1 MKIIGAASLVVLMLT
16 VGCTSVRVYGLD
28 EVGADLP
35 LEVGDEVRVFRIAEP
50 AEVIEV
56 RVTALSANSLSGVS
70 ISDSGAELE
79 IDWDQIS
86 RIETRRADTG
96 KTTVLVVIL
105 LLLGAVAAE
114 VSEDIEDLFDGIFG
128 QDD

>member
-1 MKIIGAASLVVLMLT
+1 MLT